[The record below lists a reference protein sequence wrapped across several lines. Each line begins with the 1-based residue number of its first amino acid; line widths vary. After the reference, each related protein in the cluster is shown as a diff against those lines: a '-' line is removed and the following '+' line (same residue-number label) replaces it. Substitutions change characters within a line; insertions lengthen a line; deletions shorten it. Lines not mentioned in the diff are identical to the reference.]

1 MNNIIF
7 WGVCA
12 AALFSF
18 WQIGRKR
25 GGGKPLSAAGTRV
38 NDTQPAAPL
47 PKKKEKRVT
56 RRVKVTLTKSQW
68 AIYLLPGQHTLE
80 EKCSLILGAR
90 ADSLKRQN
98 ETALTREA

>member
-1 MNNIIF
+1 MNTIIF
-7 WGVCA
+7 GGVCA

-25 GGGKPLSAAGTRV
+25 GGGKTLSAAWTREHEAPP
-38 NDTQPAAPL
+38 TPL

-56 RRVKVTLTKSQW
+56 RRMKVTLTNSQW
-68 AIYLLPGQHTLE
+68 AVLRLPGQHTLE